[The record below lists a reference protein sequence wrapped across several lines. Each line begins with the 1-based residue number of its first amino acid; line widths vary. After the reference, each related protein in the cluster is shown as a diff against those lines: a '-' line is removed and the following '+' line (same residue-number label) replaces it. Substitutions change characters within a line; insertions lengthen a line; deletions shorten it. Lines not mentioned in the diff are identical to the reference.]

1 MKILAL
7 DSANDNCSAAYAV
20 DGDVRAFDFREMARG
35 QAEALM
41 PMVQGVMTRAKA
53 SYFDLDAVAV
63 TVGPGSFTGVRIGLA
78 AARGIAMAAR
88 VGMIGVSALRVAGF
102 KAAKQF
108 PNQKVCVFFDT
119 KRGDYYA
126 QAFENGAPVCDAFA
140 GDETALLNLKAD
152 VYAGNCPDMF
162 LEQTGVSSAGFEMP
176 DARDVAAF
184 AENETPSF
192 DYPSAMY
199 LREAEISTCA
209 K

>member
-1 MKILAL
+1 MKSLAL

-41 PMVQGVMTRAKA
+41 PMVQSVMARAKA

-108 PNQKVCVFFDT
+108 PNQ
-119 KRGDYYA
+119 
-126 QAFENGAPVCDAFA
+126 
-140 GDETALLNLKAD
+140 
-152 VYAGNCPDMF
+152 
-162 LEQTGVSSAGFEMP
+162 
-176 DARDVAAF
+176 
-184 AENETPSF
+184 
-192 DYPSAMY
+192 
-199 LREAEISTCA
+199 
-209 K
+209 